1 MSDLILSDTD
11 SDLSMI
17 ESTAKRFV
25 VAGQIAQ
32 AMCQASIL
40 PEHLRTRKVAGKVE
54 ALSLDEIKA
63 NCVLIVNQ
71 ALRWGVDPFAIL
83 PSTFVIG
90 GNLGFDGKL
99 IAAIVNKLGGLSKKL
114 SYEFAGEGQN
124 RTVTVSG
131 QLHGEDEP
139 RTVSVTVKDAK
150 TDNAIWTKD
159 PDQKL
164 VYTGAT
170 RWARRHCPHVI
181 LGIVSDDEP
190 AGEIID
196 AVSTSSVAI
205 EEPSPAPAKLKVDIN
220 GVIERYKQEIAEA
233 TDEDSLTRIG
243 DRINAELA
251 IPEPA
256 RKDLRASWIA
266 RREELTTVAAK

>member
-1 MSDLILSDTD
+1 MNDISVIDQSADLA
-11 SDLSMI
+11 MI
-17 ESTAKRFV
+17 EATAKRFV
-25 VAGQIAQ
+25 IAGQIAD
-32 AMCQASIL
+32 AMCQASLL
-40 PEHLRTRKVAGKVE
+40 PEHLRCRRSGGKVE
-54 ALSLDEIKA
+54 QLSTEEIKA

-99 IAAIVNKLGGLSKKL
+99 IAAIVNKLGGLSRKL
-114 SYEFAGEGQN
+114 SYEFSGEGQN

-131 QLHGEDEP
+131 QLEGEDEP

-181 LGIVSDDEP
+181 LGIISDDEP
-190 AGEIID
+190 AGEIVEG
-196 AVSTSSVAI
+196 AVTAK
-205 EEPSPAPAKLKVDIN
+205 EEPKTVVDFASKI
-220 GVIERYKQEIAEA
+220 
-233 TDEDSLTRIG
+233 DELTRDIL
-243 DRINAELA
+243 DAESEDELLRIADEISRELA
-251 IPEPA
+251 MPKQG
-256 RKDLRASWIA
+256 RDNLRSLWKDKRD
-266 RREELTTVAAK
+266 ELLANVEA